1 MAGHL
6 PIATTRKHL
15 RLIKEFRT
23 NEKLQKAPLF
33 ERVRVEGIN
42 GYFQRLPEAYDM
54 FEETG
59 KEDTHIFFF
68 CGNENKD
75 EYFEVHLN
83 EEFKVNQVYL
93 VM

>member
-6 PIATTRKHL
+6 PIPTTKKHL
-15 RLIKEFRT
+15 RLIKEFKT
-23 NEKLQKAPLF
+23 NETLRTAPLF
-33 ERVRVEGIN
+33 DKVKVEGIN

-59 KEDTHIFFF
+59 KEDTYIFFYV
-68 CGNENKD
+68 GDESKD
-75 EYFEVHLN
+75 EYFEIHLD
-83 EEFKVNQVYL
+83 EKFKVNQIYL

>member
-6 PIATTRKHL
+6 PIATKRRHL

-23 NEKLQKAPLF
+23 NEKLQTAPFF

-68 CGNENKD
+68 CGNEEKS
-75 EYFEVHLN
+75 EYFEIHLD
-83 EEFKVNQVYL
+83 EEFRVNQVYL